1 MGPGERERGRGI
13 GGRGEGD
20 RSIESVRAERAAPGW
35 AALRMKDLERRTPP
49 AGPPSA
55 GWLGRT

>member
-1 MGPGERERGRGI
+1 MRRT
-13 GGRGEGD
+13 GRGEGD

-55 GWLGRT
+55 GWPGRT